1 MQRDVTDVQSAL
13 KGLQRLYPS
22 LMSDVVIATAQS
34 FVETGVLKES
44 PKVLGYPAIES
55 DTYNIEIFYRGKDR
69 TYDVTIAKN
78 IA

>member
-1 MQRDVTDVQSAL
+1 MTNVPSAL

-22 LMSDVVIATAQS
+22 LMSNVVIATAQS

-44 PKVLGYPAIES
+44 PKVLGYPTLKS
-55 DTYNIEIFYRGKDR
+55 DMYNIEIFYRGKDR

-78 IA
+78 VA

>member
-1 MQRDVTDVQSAL
+1 MQHGVTDVPAAL

-34 FVETGVLKES
+34 FVETGVLEES

-55 DTYNIEIFYRGKDR
+55 DTYNIEIVYLGRDR